1 METSEQQNQVSSKVA
16 AHNWLI
22 AICFVVAGLGS
33 WFGMAMLIREAI
45 DKVRSGHGLEAYRTF
60 WLVEFNWIGL
70 LISLVTI
77 VAVFIALAVFNVFS
91 YVRERNEIRE
101 LEAKY
106 PRES

>member
-1 METSEQQNQVSSKVA
+1 MEPSEQQNQVSLKVA
-16 AHNWLI
+16 ARNWLI
-22 AICFVVAGLGS
+22 AIGFVVAGLGS
-33 WFGMAMLIREAI
+33 WFGMAMLIHEAI
-45 DKVRSGHGLEAYRTF
+45 NKVRSGHGLETYRTF
-60 WLVEFNWIGL
+60 WLVEFNWFGV

-77 VAVFIALAVFNVFS
+77 VAVFIAVAVFNVFS